1 MPKRVSDEVIE
12 EIVDSFLNGVN
23 IQEISIKYDLSPTT
37 ISKKLK
43 LNLTQKKINEIKNIH
58 QDKNL
63 LKEQNVI
70 SHSELP
76 SVSYEESFF
85 DQSLYKA
92 ELRSIEKQKDLSSA
106 PIKDVKLPK
115 IVYMLE
121 DKKIELIPKFLRDY
135 PEWDFLPEED
145 LNRKTIEIFT
155 DLKEAKRRCKREE
168 KVIKVPNPNVFNIVA
183 PILISKGIS
192 RLISDDKLISL

>member
-1 MPKRVSDEVIE
+1 MSDELIE
-12 EIVDSFLNGVN
+12 KIVDSFLNGVN

-70 SHSELP
+70 SHKELP

-85 DQSLYKA
+85 
-92 ELRSIEKQKDLSSA
+92 EIVPIINEIEEFEKQKDLSSE

-115 IVYMLE
+115 IVYMLV

-192 RLISDDKLISL
+192 RIISDDKLISL

>member
-1 MPKRVSDEVIE
+1 MIE
-12 EIVDSFLNGVN
+12 KIVESFLNGVN
-23 IQEISIKYDLSPTT
+23 IKDISIKYDLSPTT

-43 LNLTQKKINEIKNIH
+43 LNLTQKKINEIKNTNFN

-63 LKEQNVI
+63 LQEQNLI
-70 SHSELP
+70 SHKEAQSF
-76 SVSYEESFF
+76 SYEESFF
-85 DQSLYKA
+85 EIVPIIDGI
-92 ELRSIEKQKDLSSA
+92 ELEKQKDLSSE
-106 PIKDVKLPK
+106 PLKDVKLPK
-115 IVYMLE
+115 LVYLLV

-155 DLKEAKRRCKREE
+155 DLKEAKKRCKREE
-168 KVIKVPNPNVFNIVA
+168 RVIKVPNPNVFNIVA

-192 RLISDDKLISL
+192 RLINDDKLIAL

>member
-1 MPKRVSDEVIE
+1 MSDELIE
-12 EIVDSFLNGVN
+12 KIVDSFLNGVN

-43 LNLTQKKINEIKNIH
+43 LNLTQKKTNEIKNIH

-70 SHSELP
+70 SHQELP

-85 DQSLYKA
+85 
-92 ELRSIEKQKDLSSA
+92 EIVPIINEIEEFEKQKDLSSE

-115 IVYMLE
+115 IVYMLV

>member
-1 MPKRVSDEVIE
+1 MIE
-12 EIVDSFLNGVN
+12 KIVESFLNGVN
-23 IQEISIKYDLSPTT
+23 IKDISIKYDLSPTT

-43 LNLTQKKINEIKNIH
+43 LNLTQKKINEIKNTNSN

-63 LKEQNVI
+63 LQEQNLI
-70 SHSELP
+70 SHKEVQSF
-76 SVSYEESFF
+76 SYEESFF
-85 DQSLYKA
+85 EIVPIIDGI
-92 ELRSIEKQKDLSSA
+92 ELEKQKDLSSE
-106 PIKDVKLPK
+106 PLKDVKLPK
-115 IVYMLE
+115 LVYLLV

-155 DLKEAKRRCKREE
+155 DLKEAKKRCKREE
-168 KVIKVPNPNVFNIVA
+168 RVIKVPNPNVFNIVA

-192 RLISDDKLISL
+192 RLINDDKLIAL

>member
-12 EIVDSFLNGVN
+12 KIVDSFLNGVN

-63 LKEQNVI
+63 LKEQNLI
-70 SHSELP
+70 SLKELP

-85 DQSLYKA
+85 DQSL
-92 ELRSIEKQKDLSSA
+92 
-106 PIKDVKLPK
+106 
-115 IVYMLE
+115 
-121 DKKIELIPKFLRDY
+121 
-135 PEWDFLPEED
+135 
-145 LNRKTIEIFT
+145 
-155 DLKEAKRRCKREE
+155 
-168 KVIKVPNPNVFNIVA
+168 
-183 PILISKGIS
+183 
-192 RLISDDKLISL
+192 